1 MALTPAQIMNSLIPH
16 SSQALVAV
24 TVDLHQW
31 DDPFDITF
39 SAEWLAR
46 AEIRATYFVTSAMFL
61 QKDYAERL
69 RDFAGFGHEVGS
81 HSHLHDPS
89 EMKALVRGKGSQL
102 RFLEH
107 SKNIYE
113 DFYGISPRS
122 FRSPCWCRLG
132 PDALD
137 ELQRLGYTVDS
148 SSTPQRLSFTGS
160 YPYEGSWFFAL
171 RRLRYIRPGLLE
183 VPTSTFLVPAS
194 STAFRIMRGYS
205 MEFART
211 LLWEALNFSDRVVT
225 LEFHPEDFNPDSKRR
240 WIWHGL
246 KPRDFLLRRVGG
258 LGFRHYLQDS
268 SYQRISERTRLLL
281 RLMSGH
287 RTATLTE
294 IDLIMAVGRGA
305 VAEVTPLEARTHA
318 GTGCSQKH

>member
-1 MALTPAQIMNSLIPH
+1 MNSLIPH

-113 DFYGISPRS
+113 DFYGRSPRS
-122 FRSPCWCRLG
+122 FRSPCW
-132 PDALD
+132 
-137 ELQRLGYTVDS
+137 
-148 SSTPQRLSFTGS
+148 
-160 YPYEGSWFFAL
+160 
-171 RRLRYIRPGLLE
+171 
-183 VPTSTFLVPAS
+183 
-194 STAFRIMRGYS
+194 
-205 MEFART
+205 
-211 LLWEALNFSDRVVT
+211 
-225 LEFHPEDFNPDSKRR
+225 
-240 WIWHGL
+240 
-246 KPRDFLLRRVGG
+246 
-258 LGFRHYLQDS
+258 
-268 SYQRISERTRLLL
+268 
-281 RLMSGH
+281 
-287 RTATLTE
+287 
-294 IDLIMAVGRGA
+294 
-305 VAEVTPLEARTHA
+305 
-318 GTGCSQKH
+318 